1 MSVLRK
7 MVSLGYWL
15 LDSEKSLSDFRK
27 KAVWTEEDLIVET
40 PTDKLMSPLVI
51 TAHVFYPEFA
61 TQLID
66 SLKQLP
72 KETKVFV
79 TTPSQEIKQDL
90 ESYLEAAGNPHDVR
104 LTPNIGRNFG
114 PLLVE
119 FSKQLLKEESFIHVH
134 SKKSL
139 HSPEIAKIWLKINT
153 DLLLTK
159 EGLRR
164 ISSLTR
170 ANPRI
175 GLAYADSSGLIRGI
189 NFRWGRSRRIA
200 KKRFAHLPG
209 FETVKWKG
217 RLSFP
222 AGGMFW
228 VKTDSIRPLL
238 NIDWSYDFFP
248 NEENQRDGSLQHVI
262 ERLVGELS
270 LVRGLTQAVLISE
283 NGKFFNTRQT
293 DDEQIP
299 IIKI

>member
-1 MSVLRK
+1 

-27 KAVWTEEDLIVET
+27 KAVWREEDIIVET

-72 KETKVFV
+72 KETKVFA

-90 ESYLEAAGNPHDVR
+90 ESYLEVAGNPHDVR

-119 FSKQLLKEESFIHVH
+119 FSKQLIKEESFIHVH

-139 HSPEIAKIWLKINT
+139 HSPDIAADWLKRNT
-153 DLLLTK
+153 DLFLTK
-159 EGLRR
+159 EGIRR
-164 ISSLTR
+164 ISSLTES
-170 ANPRI
+170 NPRI
-175 GLAYADSSGLIRGI
+175 GLVYVDASDLIWGM
-189 NFRWGRSRRIA
+189 NFRWGRSREISRRI
-200 KKRFAHLPG
+200 FSHLPG
-209 FETVKWKG
+209 FENVKWNG
-217 RLSFP
+217 RFLFP

-228 VKTDSIRPLL
+228 VKTDAILPLL
-238 NIDWSYDFFP
+238 DVDWNYGRFP
-248 NEENQRDGSLQHVI
+248 EEDSQMDGTSQHAI
-262 ERLVGELS
+262 ERMLGALVASSRES
-270 LVRGLTQAVLISE
+270 KIVIQVQNS
-283 NGKFFNTRQT
+283 FFALRNDAHR
-293 DDEQIP
+293 
-299 IIKI
+299 